1 MVGRPTAS
9 QIASASAA
17 SCLLRLMYAVHV
29 LRRHQPHVVAKRA
42 QLASPVV
49 GRRTCFQ
56 PNHTAWNA
64 AEEGQHLPAPQ
75 SLSQNRR
82 TLCINPVN
90 LKNVLG

>member
-1 MVGRPTAS
+1 VLVA
-9 QIASASAA
+9 
-17 SCLLRLMYAVHV
+17 LDVRLHV
-29 LRRHQPHVVAKRA
+29 LRWHQPDLVAKRA

-56 PNHTAWNA
+56 PDHASWNA

-75 SLSQNRR
+75 SLAHNRC
-82 TLCINPVN
+82 TLCINAVN